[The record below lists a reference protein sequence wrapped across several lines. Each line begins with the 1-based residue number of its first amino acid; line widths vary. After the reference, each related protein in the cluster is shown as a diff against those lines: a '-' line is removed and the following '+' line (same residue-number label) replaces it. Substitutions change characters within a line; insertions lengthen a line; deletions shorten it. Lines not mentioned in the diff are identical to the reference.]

1 MPHDEPLHLRRPE
14 RRAFGR
20 TVAAALLM
28 AALGRVA
35 AATGPKPGALPLVM
49 TIDDGPMLQPMPLL
63 SPAQRHAALRSAL
76 AATGAPA
83 VLFMTLGFGADRP
96 EGLALARRFAED
108 GHRLANHTVTHLDL
122 HDPQVTLARYAGEI
136 DACDAIGRT
145 LPNWRRWFR
154 ATYLNAGRDDAER
167 QALARVLAE
176 RGYRLAPVDLDSLD
190 WQYGAPLQTRL
201 LAEPDP
207 QAAGVREL
215 RTRFLAQLR
224 ERAAAL
230 AEQGRRNPDRPQVL
244 LVHDHLPMALWL
256 ADVVALMHE
265 LGFGFVE
272 PERAWPATR

>member
-1 MPHDEPLHLRRPE
+1 MPHHAAPPFH
-14 RRAFGR
+14 RRAFVRAGAWLMAGLAFP
-20 TVAAALLM
+20 AAA
-28 AALGRVA
+28 
-35 AATGPKPGALPLVM
+35 GPRPGALPLVM
-49 TIDDGPMLQPMPLL
+49 TVDDGPLLAPMPLL
-63 SPAQRHAALRSAL
+63 APAERHAALRAAL

-83 VLFMTLGFGADRP
+83 VLFITLGFGADRP

-136 DACDAIGRT
+136 DACDAVGRT

-154 ATYLNAGRDDAER
+154 ATYLNAGRDAAER
-167 QALARVLAE
+167 DALQRVLAA
-176 RGYRLAPVDLDSLD
+176 RGYRLAEVDLDSRD
-190 WQYGAPLQTRL
+190 WQFSAPLQTRL

-215 RTRFLAQLR
+215 RTRFLGQLR
-224 ERAAAL
+224 ERGAAL
-230 AEQGRRNPDRPQVL
+230 AEQGRREPGRAQVL
-244 LVHDHLPMALWL
+244 LVHDHLPMALWA

-272 PERAWPATR
+272 PERAWPAEG